1 MTALVEQD
9 FQERPDRDESIVMF
23 NRGENR
29 KSCPLRV
36 VDDFRFEGK
45 ESVSL
50 RLRSMNRETRI
61 GERNLSVIT
70 IEDTEDSKHTFRL
83 SI

>member
-9 FQERPDRDESIVMF
+9 FQERPDRDESIVVF

-70 IEDTEDSKHTFRL
+70 IEDTEDSKHKLRL